1 MNPYSP
7 FHTIK
12 QEKAPDELKLI
23 VEIATG
29 DANKYEYNKEIGM
42 LELDR
47 VLYGPTFYPVNYC
60 DVPNTWNNGDND
72 PLDAVLFSTYP
83 VAPGVVATGRVVG
96 VMEMEDNGEI
106 DHKIIC
112 VNKKDP
118 RFEHVK
124 TVDDLTPYQ
133 RKDLQ
138 TFMEIYKIAQ
148 TGRDSVKV
156 GKFLGPDEAKKLIVE
171 ALEVYKQKYPQA

>member
-1 MNPYSP
+1 MNPYSL
-7 FHTIK
+7 FHLVK
-12 QEKAPDELKLI
+12 QEKAPAELKLI
-23 VEIATG
+23 VEIAKG
-29 DANKYEYNKEIGM
+29 DFNKYEFNKEYGV

-60 DVPNTWNNGDND
+60 DVPNTWNDGDND
-72 PLDAVLFSTYP
+72 PLDAVLFSTGP
-83 VAPGVVATGRVVG
+83 VQPGVLATGRVIG

-106 DHKIIC
+106 DHKIVC

-124 TVDDLTPYQ
+124 HVDDLTPYEK
-133 RKDLQ
+133 KDLK

-156 GKFLGPDEAKKLIVE
+156 GEFKGPEEAYKIIQE
-171 ALEVYKQKYPQA
+171 ALEVYQRKFSQS

>member
-23 VEIATG
+23 VEISQG
-29 DANKYEYNKEIGM
+29 DNNKYEYNKEIGI

-60 DVPNTWNNGDND
+60 DVPNTWNLGDND
-72 PLDAVLFSTYP
+72 PLDAVFFSSSP
-83 VAPGVVATGRVVG
+83 VAPGVLATGRVIG
-96 VMEMEDNGEI
+96 VLEMEDNGEI
-106 DHKIIC
+106 DHKIVC

-124 TVDDLTPYQ
+124 TCDDLTPYQ
-133 RKDLQ
+133 KKDIK

-148 TGRDSVKV
+148 TGPGTVKV
-156 GKFLGPDEAKKLIVE
+156 GEFLGPDAAKKIILE
-171 ALEVYKQKYPQA
+171 ALEEYKKKFPTV

>member
-12 QEKAPDELKLI
+12 QDKAPEELKLI
-23 VEIATG
+23 VEISQG
-29 DANKYEYNKEIGM
+29 DANKYEFNKEIGI

-60 DVPNTWNNGDND
+60 DVPGTWNNGDND
-72 PLDAVLFSTYP
+72 PLDAVIFSTYP
-83 VAPGVVATGRVVG
+83 ITPGVMATGRVIG
-96 VMEMEDNGEI
+96 VMEMEDNGEV

-118 RFEHVK
+118 RFDHVK
-124 TVDDLTPYQ
+124 DINNLTEYQ
-133 RKDLQ
+133 KKDLK

-148 TGRDSVKV
+148 TGIGTVKV
-156 GKFLGPDEAKKLIVE
+156 GEFLNKEKAYDLIRESIEEYKKKFNN
-171 ALEVYKQKYPQA
+171 